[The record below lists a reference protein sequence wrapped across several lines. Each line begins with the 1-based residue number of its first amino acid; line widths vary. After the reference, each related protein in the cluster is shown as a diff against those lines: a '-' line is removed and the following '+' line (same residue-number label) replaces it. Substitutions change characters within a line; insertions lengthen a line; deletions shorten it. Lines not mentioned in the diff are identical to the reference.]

1 MPGGRE
7 MWPRTDCN
15 TKPVMFEFPLACVE
29 SLKLPEI
36 EPTSASTALA
46 VLSHPTLILN
56 LAMWFVSVSE
66 TIAKADLSLYA
77 ETWKILVSCDFL
89 LQLLEPWATTTLTLQ
104 VGLFHGG
111 HRPRH
116 PLYPNSQ
123 PCLEAEMRAGELA
136 DDAGWLQIKSE
147 PSRDQLRRSQ
157 TSVFW
162 EGIVGIHLRGE

>member
-1 MPGGRE
+1 MRQ
-7 MWPRTDCN
+7 
-15 TKPVMFEFPLACVE
+15 

-66 TIAKADLSLYA
+66 TIAKAIYA

-89 LQLLEPWATTTLTLQ
+89 LQLLEPWATLLTLQ

-111 HRPRH
+111 PRPRH

-136 DDAGWLQIKSE
+136 DDAG
-147 PSRDQLRRSQ
+147 
-157 TSVFW
+157 
-162 EGIVGIHLRGE
+162 